1 MSDTPQDIINHYTPK
16 LQDTDNQILGIECKY
31 DGLIPDGDQN
41 YLNRLR
47 SDAGFYAVQIQK
59 AQNDLLKSRISKLID
74 AVIESRGENAVVD
87 GEAYMLALE
96 LKVGIES

>member
-59 AQNDLLKSRISKLID
+59 AQNDLLKSRMLKIVD

>member
-1 MSDTPQDIINHYTPK
+1 MNETPQDIIKYYTPK
-16 LQDTDNQILGIECKY
+16 LQDTENQILGIECKY

-47 SDAGFYAVQIQK
+47 SDAGFYAVRIQK
-59 AQNDLLKSRISKLID
+59 AENDLLRTRISKLID
-74 AVIESRGENAVVD
+74 AVIKSRGENAVVD
-87 GEAYMLALE
+87 SGAYMLALE